1 MAQAAPGALRVFRI
15 LAVEAVA
22 DAVRRRIV
30 PVIAVLAI
38 VSLFFIDS
46 CSSCS
51 PAVTQNGQP
60 VELSQLAGFAGLISV
75 VSLGLWTLVL
85 AGALASDHL
94 AEPLADGSANLLLS
108 RPVSRT
114 SFALSRLAG
123 TLGLALLTG
132 AVLLGTS
139 GFLFS
144 DRHGLAL
151 APVGGVFLACALG
164 AVTVAGLAMTASLWL
179 PRTLTTLLVFGT
191 VWGVGILETSV
202 RLGAEIGGLA
212 GAVARYGPPLAGTM
226 IAALS
231 SWVEQPLPEGE
242 ALRLGVRALAWAT
255 VSVAALVLAFR
266 KLEIR

>member
-1 MAQAAPGALRVFRI
+1 MAPAAPGALRVFQI

-30 PVIAVLAI
+30 PVIVVLAV

-46 CSSCS
+46 CTSCS
-51 PAVTQNGQP
+51 PTVIQNGQP
-60 VELSQLAGFAGLISV
+60 VELSQLAGFAGVISI

-85 AGALASDHL
+85 AGTLASDHL
-94 AEPLADGSANLLLS
+94 AEPLADGSANLVLS
-108 RPVSRT
+108 RPVSRG
-114 SFALSRLAG
+114 SFALTRLAG

-144 DRHGLAL
+144 ARQGLAI

-164 AVTVAGLAMTASLWL
+164 AVTVAALAMTASLWL
-179 PRTLTTLLVFGT
+179 PRTLTALLVFGT
-191 VWGVGILETSV
+191 VWGVGMLETAV

-212 GAVARYGPPLAGTM
+212 GAVARYGPPLAGSM

-231 SWVEQPLPEGE
+231 GWVEQPLPEGE
-242 ALRLGVRALAWAT
+242 ALLLGVRALVWAT
-255 VSVAALVLAFR
+255 ASVAALVFAFR
-266 KLEIR
+266 RIEIR

>member
-1 MAQAAPGALRVFRI
+1 MAPATPGALQVFRI

-30 PVIAVLAI
+30 PVIVVLAV

-51 PAVTQNGQP
+51 PAVTQNGQQ
-60 VELSQLAGFAGLISV
+60 VELSQIAGFAGVISV

-94 AEPLADGSANLLLS
+94 AEPLSDGSASLVLS
-108 RPVSRT
+108 RPVSRG
-114 SFALSRLAG
+114 SFALTRLAG

-139 GFLFS
+139 GLLFS
-144 DRHGLAL
+144 ARQGLAI
-151 APVGGVFLACALG
+151 APVAGVFLACALG
-164 AVTVAGLAMTASLWL
+164 TVTVAALAMMASLWL
-179 PRTLTTLLVFGT
+179 PRTLTALLVFGT
-191 VWGVGILETSV
+191 VWGVGILETAV

-212 GAVARYGPPLAGTM
+212 GAVARYGPPLAGSM

-231 SWVEQPLPEGE
+231 GWVEQPLPEGG
-242 ALRLGVRALAWAT
+242 ALLLGVRALVWAAA
-255 VSVAALVLAFR
+255 SVAALIFAFR
-266 KLEIR
+266 RIEIR

>member
-1 MAQAAPGALRVFRI
+1 MAQAAAGALRVFRI

-30 PVIAVLAI
+30 PVIVVLAV

-51 PAVTQNGQP
+51 PTLIQDGQP
-60 VELSQLAGFAGLISV
+60 VELSQLAGFAGVISV

-94 AEPLADGSANLLLS
+94 AEPLADGSVNLLLS
-108 RPVSRT
+108 RPVSRA

-123 TLGLALLTG
+123 TLGLTLITG

-139 GFLFS
+139 GLLFS
-144 DRHGLAL
+144 VRQGLVIAPL
-151 APVGGVFLACALG
+151 AGVFLACTLG
-164 AVTVAGLAMTASLWL
+164 AVTVAALAMTASLWL
-179 PRTLTTLLVFGT
+179 PRTLTALLVFGS
-191 VWGVGILETSV
+191 VWGIGILETAL
-202 RLGAEIGGLA
+202 RLGAEIGGVA
-212 GAVARYGPPLAGTM
+212 GALARYGPPLAGSM

-231 SWVEQPLPEGE
+231 GWVEQPLPAGE
-242 ALRLGVRALAWAT
+242 AWLLGVRALVWAIL
-255 VSVAALVLAFR
+255 SVAALVFAFR
-266 KLEIR
+266 RIEIR